1 MNVARRY
8 AALLLCA
15 AFAVFEGAALAA
27 PAVSIKT
34 STIEATVEIDSALD
48 RFKPLKD
55 HLLAEA
61 KRDAAAQQKEA
72 DEAKRDEPRSFRQRW
87 TFERH
92 YTFISEAGPFVS
104 VRRVETTYTGGAHPN
119 TVITTVIWDN
129 ETGKPVGL
137 DTFLNDVS
145 EGSSTLTALAG
156 LVRDSLAVEKR
167 KRGLDVA
174 ENTAE
179 DDWLRAVEP
188 KLETLGAP
196 ALTRS
201 SVAGK
206 GSGLSFY
213 FSPYDVGPYV
223 EGSYTALVS
232 GTALKPYLKADKA
245 ALFDGAPASTAGQ

>member
-1 MNVARRY
+1 MSTARRY

-15 AFAVFEGAALAA
+15 AFAVFEGVALAA
-27 PAVSIKT
+27 PALSVKT
-34 STIEATVEIDSALD
+34 STIEATVELAPALD

-55 HLLAEA
+55 HLLTEA
-61 KRDAAAQQKEA
+61 KREAAAQQKEA

-87 TFERH
+87 TFDRR

-104 VRRVETTYTGGAHPN
+104 VRRIETTYTGGAHPN
-119 TVITTVIWDN
+119 TVIGTIIWDN
-129 ETGKPVGL
+129 EAGKPVGL
-137 DTFLNDVS
+137 ETFLNDVS
-145 EGSSTLTALAG
+145 DGGPTLTALAG
-156 LVRDSLAVEKR
+156 LVRESLAAEKK

-179 DDWLRAVEP
+179 DEWLHAVEP

-201 SVAGK
+201 TVAGK
-206 GSGLSFY
+206 ASGLSFY

-223 EGSYTALVS
+223 EGAYTALVS
-232 GTALKPYLKADKA
+232 GAALKPYLKADKA
-245 ALFDGAPASTAGQ
+245 ALFEGAPAATAGE